1 MLAIRDCINCTNRCV
16 TENGGKIVLKA
27 KRALECAYLSRLA
40 QGNLLELLNTIEER
54 SQEAANSLF
63 GKKISGGAINNSRGA
78 WLESILGSIF
88 WNVVATLP
96 KTQDCC
102 LIKLPNATGFNLVN
116 LFEPDAKYVIESG
129 LFRTLE
135 QQNIQMNMS
144 IPDFLFIN
152 QLPEEVSVN
161 YRTTI
166 EDLTVTSQDIMSQ
179 AYQQVLNQC
188 RYDSLKFAI
197 SVKSSLRPD
206 RRYQVVHE
214 GNTVKALIGHLQV
227 RFWDTSFQTKFYIMC
242 AGRVSDQDR
251 NIMRSPATH
260 SITDVHA
267 QVIPAIDEI
276 FEVHSTYEV
285 EDLVKRLIEDNLDE
299 ITTS

>member
-16 TENGGKIVLKA
+16 AENGGKIVLKA

>member
-16 TENGGKIVLKA
+16 AENGGKIVLKA

-116 LFEPDAKYVIESG
+116 LFEPDAKYAIESG